1 MRTDVLMFRFSWLA
15 VAVLVADQLTKLWA
29 LRTLVHGEIVLTP
42 FFNFA
47 LAFNAGAAFGFLSG
61 ASGWQNF
68 FFVAVAVVVGIVIV
82 VMLRKL
88 KPGDAQVAVALWLI
102 LGGAIGNLA
111 DRLRLGHVVDFLDF
125 HLGGWHF
132 WTFNV
137 ADSAIT
143 IGAILLILDSLGLR
157 IGRARHPAA

>member
-1 MRTDVLMFRFSWLA
+1 MFRFSWLA
-15 VAVLVADQLTKLWA
+15 VFVLVADQLSKLWA
-29 LRTLVHGEIVLTP
+29 QRALVHGEVVLTP

-47 LAFNAGAAFGFLSG
+47 LAYNTGAAFGFLSG

-68 FFVAVAVVVGIVIV
+68 FFVAVAIAVGAVII
-82 VMLRKL
+82 VMLRRL
-88 KPGDAQVAVALWLI
+88 KPGDTLVAAALWLI

-143 IGAILLILDSLGLR
+143 IGAALLILDSLGLR
-157 IGRARHPAA
+157 IGRARGPAS

>member
-1 MRTDVLMFRFSWLA
+1 MFRFSWLA
-15 VAVLVADQLTKLWA
+15 IFVLVADQLSKLWA
-29 LRTLVHGEIVLTP
+29 VRVLPHGEIALAP

-47 LAFNAGAAFGFLSG
+47 LAYNTGAAFGFLSG

-68 FFVAVAVVVGIVIV
+68 FFVAIAIVVGTVIV
-82 VMLRKL
+82 VMLRRL
-88 KPGDAQVAVALWLI
+88 KPDDTQVAVALWLI

-111 DRLRLGHVVDFLDF
+111 DRLRFGHVVDFLDF

-132 WTFNV
+132 WTFNI

-157 IGRARHPAA
+157 I